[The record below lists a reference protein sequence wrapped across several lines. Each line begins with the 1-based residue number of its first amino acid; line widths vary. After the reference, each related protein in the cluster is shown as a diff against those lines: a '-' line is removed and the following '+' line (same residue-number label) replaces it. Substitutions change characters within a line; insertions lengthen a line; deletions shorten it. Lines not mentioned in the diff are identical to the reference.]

1 MLELD
6 WPVTI
11 VLAMFLVGLLAG
23 WVDTLA
29 GGGGLLTLPAL
40 LLAGVPPLAALAT
53 NKAQGFVGTMTA
65 TVLLAVKGHLDIV
78 RLLPLVLAAALG
90 SMAGTWLI
98 QRVDTGWLHWGIPF
112 LLIAVAGYFLASPQ
126 VGKKETAARQSE
138 LSYGTTAIPLIGF
151 YDGAI
156 GPGAGSFFA
165 VSGVLLRGQTLLTA
179 TIRAKLFNFTTNICS
194 MALFAAAGQ
203 VVWTVAL
210 AMMAGQ
216 LCGAVLASR
225 TMLNGGERLIR
236 PLVIVMCVLMSCS
249 QMYKLLMNG

>member
-6 WPVTI
+6 LPMTI
-11 VLAMFLVGLLAG
+11 VMVMFLVGLLAG

-78 RLLPLVLAAALG
+78 RLLPQVVAAALG

-126 VGKKETAARQSE
+126 VGKKETPARQSE
-138 LSYGTTAIPLIGF
+138 LGYGATAVPLIGF

-203 VVWTVAL
+203 VVWTVAV

-216 LCGAVLASR
+216 LCGAALASR

>member
-1 MLELD
+1 MPEMD
-6 WPVTI
+6 WPVT
-11 VLAMFLVGLLAG
+11 VVMAMFLVGFLAG

-29 GGGGLLTLPAL
+29 GGGGLITLPAL

-65 TVLLAVKGHLDIV
+65 TVLLAAKGHLDLV
-78 RLLPLVLAAALG
+78 RLLPLVFTAALG

-112 LLIAVAGYFLASPQ
+112 LLIAVAGYFLASPR
-126 VGKKETAARQSE
+126 VGKQETAARQSG
-138 LSYGTTAIPLIGF
+138 LGYGLTAVPLIGF

-165 VSGVLLRGQTLLTA
+165 ASGVLLRGQTLLAA

-203 VVWTVAL
+203 VVWIVAI

-216 LCGAVLASR
+216 LSGAVLASH
-225 TMLNGGERLIR
+225 TMLRGGERLIR
-236 PLVIVMCVLMSCS
+236 PLVIVMCVLMSIS
-249 QMYKLLMNG
+249 QMYRLLAE